1 MISKSEYLAPV
12 RLEEEGKIA
21 LQLIYSNVDQI
32 VEQHQYMFETLWN
45 KAIPSEQRI
54 TEIDEGVQP
63 VRTRILKD
71 QDQIINEIR
80 RINHSS
86 TRLSVCSVFGGM

>member
-86 TRLSVCSVFGGM
+86 AIGIRYAFESS